1 MHRLIIY
8 DRETLETIHKN
19 RFFIFFLI
27 FQFVHDMESGV
38 KFQDLVTK
46 NDTFGSEKMKSIVLR
61 AQEELWEA
69 PQHSTD

>member
-1 MHRLIIY
+1 MIGKHIRNNTQKIIF
-8 DRETLETIHKN
+8 H
-19 RFFIFFLI
+19 FFLI
-27 FQFVHDMESGV
+27 FQFVHDLESGV

-46 NDTFGSEKMKSIVLR
+46 NDTFWSEKMKSIVLR

>member
-1 MHRLIIY
+1 MIGKHIRNNTQKIV
-8 DRETLETIHKN
+8 
-19 RFFIFFLI
+19 FSFFFLI
-27 FQFVHDMESGV
+27 FQFVHDLEYGV

-46 NDTFGSEKMKSIVLR
+46 NDTFWSEKMKSIVLR